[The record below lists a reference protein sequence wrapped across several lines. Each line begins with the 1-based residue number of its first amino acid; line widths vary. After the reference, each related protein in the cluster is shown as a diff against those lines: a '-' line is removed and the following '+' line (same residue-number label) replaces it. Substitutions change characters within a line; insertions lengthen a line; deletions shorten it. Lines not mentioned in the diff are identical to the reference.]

1 MTNRLPFLPR
11 STIRT
16 QVSKTQPLRRLVH
29 WSIPWRCPSCSQWL
43 QTPGQQWRKE
53 SLGRNDRDRYLLTSS
68 KAQTTRMK
76 TFLTRRQLNR
86 LSPGSSHFVAS
97 SITAGMKSMTVVM
110 LTAEKRPRRG
120 IIRGMAIAS
129 RVVAKTPPRRNS
141 ISQLH
146 WFSLE
151 IFLAIIGHSINTGT

>member
-1 MTNRLPFLPR
+1 MENLSSITRGTSLSFRVKVIKYDESSSVSSSIYNSNSSQQDSAFS
-11 STIRT
+11 STP
-16 QVSKTQPLRRLVH
+16 PLEYSLTM
-29 WSIPWRCPSCSQWL
+29 SIVLSMAPDTW
-43 QTPGQQWRKE
+43 TTMKKE

-129 RVVAKTPPRRNS
+129 RAADR
-141 ISQLH
+141 
-146 WFSLE
+146 
-151 IFLAIIGHSINTGT
+151 